1 MDHFSILS
9 LIYRE
14 FTLQCKKTWIP
25 LFAFVQFQYLYII
38 VSDEKQLYQLEYSGN
53 VLFASSLTR
62 FTHFLSY
69 LAHHLFPHP
78 HWHSV
83 ILFHVFVIQLDS
95 LIKVCVPS
103 VNFPNLLN
111 FFNLYTLRLTFVLL
125 NYMGFDIRIISYFCD
140 RITQNGVT
148 AINKQKQNKQKAQIP
163 SSISPSPRPLEL
175 LIF

>member
-9 LIYRE
+9 LIYCE
-14 FTLQCKKTWIP
+14 FTLQREKTWIP
-25 LFAFVQFQYLYII
+25 LFAFVQYLYIT

-53 VLFASSLTR
+53 VLFASSLTG

-95 LIKVCVPS
+95 LIKVYVPS
-103 VNFPNLLN
+103 MNFPDLLI
-111 FFNLYTLRLTFVLL
+111 FFYLYTLRLTFVLL
-125 NYMGFDIRIISYFCD
+125 NYMGFDIRIMSYFCD

-148 AINKQKQNKQKAQIP
+148 AINKQNQQKAQIP
-163 SSISPSPRPLEL
+163 CSVSPSPRPLEL